1 MIIFRILF
9 FSLCFSPLF
18 GQTNNT
24 QYISRVTKSMMYFTS
39 GDSIPMSYN
48 GKDTAQYFFFIFEA
62 EEDTIGLDPGLSTNG
77 RWRAIHLAK
86 IFKEYSFKTIFST
99 PFRKGI
105 LTLQPLTDQTK
116 QKLTYYD
123 QADIKALHKKMENAW
138 PASCIIII
146 HKETFPLILKKY
158 LKQAF
163 TENISTEPS
172 DKIYVL
178 KRTKKQSQLFSYR
191 YKIR

>member
-1 MIIFRILF
+1 MGDGEQFILQKY
-9 FSLCFSPLF
+9 L
-18 GQTNNT
+18 
-24 QYISRVTKSMMYFTS
+24 
-39 GDSIPMSYN
+39 
-48 GKDTAQYFFFIFEA
+48 
-62 EEDTIGLDPGLSTNG
+62 
-77 RWRAIHLAK
+77 
-86 IFKEYSFKTIFST
+86 KTILLKQYSLLHSG
-99 PFRKGI
+99 KGS
-105 LTLQPLTDQTK
+105 LQPLTDQTK